1 MDFNWIFLFFIVQ
14 YVRIQFLYDYSY
26 VFYVLLLL
34 IISSTVLFAPRI
46 AGAKS
51 WFNFGGIFYN
61 LRVWKILYVLC
72 MSRFF
77 TDNKNSKNLSV
88 YLFIILGLLFLP
100 IILILKQPDL
110 GTAMVYVSII
120 LPMLFWSGLKG

>member
-1 MDFNWIFLFFIVQ
+1 M
-14 YVRIQFLYDYSY
+14 
-26 VFYVLLLL
+26 L

-51 WFNFGGIFYN
+51 WFNFGCIF
-61 LRVWKILYVLC
+61 LQPSEFGKILYVLC

-77 TDNKNSKNLSV
+77 TDNKNSKNLYL
-88 YLFIILGLLFLP
+88 YLFLILGLLFFP

-110 GTAMVYVSII
+110 GTVWFM
-120 LPMLFWSGLKG
+120 FQ